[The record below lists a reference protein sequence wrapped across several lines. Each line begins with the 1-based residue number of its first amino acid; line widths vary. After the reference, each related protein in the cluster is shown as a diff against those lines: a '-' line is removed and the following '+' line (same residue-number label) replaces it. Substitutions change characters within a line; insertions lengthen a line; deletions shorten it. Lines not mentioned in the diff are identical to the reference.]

1 MPYGMILNLKL
12 VCAWRGIPIEEGQ
25 VNDTSASTGS
35 IPIVRDT
42 GSVRIQDQPANGS
55 NETPKAVN
63 LAGSHQD
70 AVGDVGSR
78 QITSSRQEPVVEGTA
93 LQS

>member
-1 MPYGMILNLKL
+1 MSRLSRGKAQLKSILSTSFYGDGGMQRMWDSRP
-12 VCAWRGIPIEEGQ
+12 A
-25 VNDTSASTGS
+25 
-35 IPIVRDT
+35 
-42 GSVRIQDQPANGS
+42 ANGS
-55 NETPKAVN
+55 NEAPKAVN
-63 LAGSHQD
+63 LAGSDQD